1 MTSSATTVRA
11 PTSSIASRSTT
22 RPASK
27 AGWRRIDPAPI
38 IHDRLSPHKSRSVV
52 FSRRKYRSIDERF
65 GAAIILDRRTCPGA
79 ERSTM
84 KTSGNTILMTGGGS
98 GIGEALAHR
107 FHDRGDTVIIVG
119 RRPEALQ
126 QAAKGRDRIHIM
138 TLDVEDAE
146 AVDAFADKVVADFP
160 SLNVLFNNAG
170 IMMFEDLTKR
180 RSLVD
185 AEATLAIN
193 VLGPIRLTNALID
206 HLTGQPDAA
215 IVTVTSGLAY
225 VPLVAAPTYS
235 ATKAAI
241 HSYTVSLRTQL
252 AGKVEVIELAPPGVQ
267 TDLTPGQANRP
278 GYMPLD
284 AFADAVAAQFG
295 RQSTPP
301 EILVDE
307 VQFLRQAERE
317 GRFDETL
324 KTLTE
329 RAAKQREEGN
339 RQR

>member
-1 MTSSATTVRA
+1 
-11 PTSSIASRSTT
+11 
-22 RPASK
+22 
-27 AGWRRIDPAPI
+27 
-38 IHDRLSPHKSRSVV
+38 
-52 FSRRKYRSIDERF
+52 
-65 GAAIILDRRTCPGA
+65 
-79 ERSTM
+79 M

-107 FHDRGDTVIIVG
+107 FHDRGDTVIIAG
-119 RRPEALQ
+119 RREEALQ
-126 QAAKGRDRIHIM
+126 RAAAGRDRIHTI
-138 TLDVEDAE
+138 TLDLEDA
-146 AVDAFADKVVADFP
+146 ASIDAFAKQVVADFP

-170 IMMFEDLTKR
+170 IMKFEDLTTR
-180 RSLVD
+180 RDLTD

-193 VLGPIRLTNALID
+193 VLGTIRLTNALID
-206 HLTGQPDAA
+206 YLKGQPDAA

-252 AGKVEVIELAPPGVQ
+252 AGAIEVIELAPPGVQ

-284 AFADAVAAQFG
+284 TFADAVAAQFA
-295 RQSTPP
+295 QQLTPP

-329 RAAKQREEGN
+329 RAAKQRQAVGD
-339 RQR
+339 